1 MTLAPSDQTATAGTE
16 PGAKPRVP
24 ALIRRNTLL
33 LSLTQALV
41 GMGIQMTP
49 TLGAIM
55 VVRLLGNAT
64 LAGLATSL
72 LNVSRFVV
80 AYPIGW
86 VADTYGRRTALLI
99 GYTLGVVGSL
109 CIGGSMI
116 WRSFP
121 LFVVGLLFFGLGV
134 GAGQQMRLAAADMYP
149 PSRRAEGIGYVLTG
163 SLLGA
168 FGGPLLISG
177 AEGLAPRFDLDPI
190 ALAWLLVPFVLIPSM
205 ALVLLVRPDPREV
218 AANLRRY
225 YPDEAVEAPT
235 SGRSISGRGIQ
246 AWVAHYPLRVAFAA
260 NFAAQGTMT
269 LMMAMTSLALD
280 HHGHGLPMISLSVAI
295 HVVGMFGLSIPLGRL
310 TDQIGQRNVM
320 LLGSLISAVGSC
332 FVSLTPEYH
341 LITIGTFLVGLGWS
355 CINVAS
361 SALIA
366 DVVAPGDRGRAIGL
380 SDTFSVA
387 GSVLLPLAGGPLV
400 EYAGLPS
407 LALVGIAL
415 MTIPI
420 VMLLRLRNH
429 GTRSPTTAR

>member
-1 MTLAPSDQTATAGTE
+1 
-16 PGAKPRVP
+16 
-24 ALIRRNTLL
+24 
-33 LSLTQALV
+33 
-41 GMGIQMTP
+41 
-49 TLGAIM
+49 
-55 VVRLLGNAT
+55 
-64 LAGLATSL
+64 
-72 LNVSRFVV
+72 
-80 AYPIGW
+80 
-86 VADTYGRRTALLI
+86 
-99 GYTLGVVGSL
+99 
-109 CIGGSMI
+109 
-116 WRSFP
+116 
-121 LFVVGLLFFGLGV
+121 
-134 GAGQQMRLAAADMYP
+134 
-149 PSRRAEGIGYVLTG
+149 
-163 SLLGA
+163 
-168 FGGPLLISG
+168 
-177 AEGLAPRFDLDPI
+177 
-190 ALAWLLVPFVLIPSM
+190 
-205 ALVLLVRPDPREV
+205 
-218 AANLRRY
+218 
-225 YPDEAVEAPT
+225 
-235 SGRSISGRGIQ
+235 
-246 AWVAHYPLRVAFAA
+246 
-260 NFAAQGTMT
+260 MT

-320 LLGSLISAVGSC
+320 LLGSVISAVGSC
-332 FVSLTPEYH
+332 FVSLTSEYH